1 MKPCSDLC
9 HPDEPCWI
17 TECGTCDHVLEAIE
31 HFEHRAGVVE
41 YDGEL
46 KRPIAESLALQ
57 EVVRIYGQDAGREVQ
72 RWREG
77 NATKLTGGI

>member
-1 MKPCSDLC
+1 MTD
-9 HPDEPCWI
+9 
-17 TECGTCDHVLEAIE
+17 AIE
-31 HFEHRAGVVE
+31 HWRERAAIME

-46 KRPIAESLALQ
+46 QRANAESLALK

-77 NATKLTGGI
+77 NAAVQPRAEGTSRCNRLLGGNAKEKT